1 MIYGTGEQMKQQY
14 KTSIALD
21 KDLLET
27 ARNLRINISKAC
39 EEGLRKEVHDYQR
52 YQEMKKKQD

>member
-1 MIYGTGEQMKQQY
+1 MKQQY

-21 KDLLET
+21 KDLLEI

-52 YQEMKKKQD
+52 YQEMKKKNE